1 MSSTTRTPGL
11 FSRHYRLITI
21 GAISLVFVSAFEN
34 LAVTT
39 VMPVISAELD
49 GAALYAVAFAAPLAV
64 SVLGM
69 VVAGTWADR
78 AGPQTPLYAS
88 VALFVLGLLLAGTAV
103 TMGAVVAGRLV
114 HGLGGGA
121 MTVALYVVVARVYPP
136 LLQPRIFGMFAAA
149 WVIPALVGPFIAG
162 VLGQTVGWRWVF
174 LGVAVLTVFAA
185 VMVVPA
191 MRSMRAPDDA
201 PRPAWSAPRILWSL
215 LLAVAILGLSL
226 STELDGAA
234 VFVMGGAALVVALVA
249 LRPLVP
255 RRTLLGARGLPTV
268 VLLRMLLAGGY
279 FSAEVYLPYFLT
291 GGFGLSPA
299 LAGLALTVAG
309 VAWGASS
316 WLQGQFSDRLTTRTS
331 LRIGTVLVCA
341 AVSVVLAT
349 ALLGLPASVA
359 IAGWAVSGAGMGL
372 CYPRLSVLVLE
383 YSAPGNQGF
392 NSAALN
398 IADAAGPAM
407 ALSLAGILFQAV
419 AGPGAA
425 ATAGGAGA
433 FAAVFALGL
442 LFTLGAL
449 ALSGR
454 TGTAKAA
461 TAEAATASR

>member
-1 MSSTTRTPGL
+1 VSGTTRAPGL
-11 FSRHYRLITI
+11 FSRHYRLVTI

-88 VALFVLGLLLAGTAV
+88 VALFVVGLLLAGTA
-103 TMGAVVAGRLV
+103 TAMGTVVAGRLV

-121 MTVALYVVVARVYPP
+121 MTVSLYVIVARVYPP
-136 LLQPRIFGMFAAA
+136 ALQPRIFGMFAAA

-185 VMVVPA
+185 GMVVPA
-191 MRSMRAPDDA
+191 MRSMREPDA
-201 PRPAWSAPRILWSL
+201 AAKPPWSAPRILWSL

-226 STELDGAA
+226 STELRGVA
-234 VFVMGGAALVVALVA
+234 VFLVGGAALVVALLA

-255 RRTLLGARGLPTV
+255 RRTLLGARGLPSV

-279 FSAEVYLPYFLT
+279 FSVEVYLPYFFT
-291 GGFGLSPA
+291 GEFGLSPA

-309 VAWGASS
+309 VTWGASS
-316 WLQGQFSDRLTTRTS
+316 LLQGQYSDRLTARTS
-331 LRIGTVLVCA
+331 LRVGATLVCA
-341 AVSVVLAT
+341 AVGVVLVT
-349 ALLGLPASVA
+349 AILGLPAWVA
-359 IAGWAVSGAGMGL
+359 IAGWAISGAGMGL
-372 CYPRLSVLVLE
+372 CYPRLSVLILE

-392 NSAALN
+392 NSSALN

-407 ALSLAGILFQAV
+407 ALSLAGILFQSLD
-419 AGPGAA
+419 
-425 ATAGGAGA
+425 A
-433 FAAVFALGL
+433 FPAVFALGL
-442 LFTLGAL
+442 LLTLGAL

-454 TGTAKAA
+454 TGARQAA
-461 TAEAATASR
+461 TAEAEAEAATASPR